1 MRKRGRNT
9 LKLNNGLIV
18 FCSSDS
24 LLPCRQGREKHGLSD
39 NRLCFTRSDFTFTRI
54 PLLVHNASM
63 NTISQRAV
71 SCRFYTPSDLSGSAQ
86 FSEVRHT
93 LLSFIQQWLV
103 ALVRSDP
110 PAPSLS
116 SLKEINGNIQLSMNK
131 NHKLAYPLT
140 FLLQNCYNNN
150 CLSYIITILQGA
162 PLDGAICF
170 LL

>member
-71 SCRFYTPSDLSGSAQ
+71 SCRFYTPSDWRVPPNSLKFATHSY
-86 FSEVRHT
+86 
-93 LLSFIQQWLV
+93 LSFS
-103 ALVRSDP
+103 SDLSQLPGATP

-140 FLLQNCYNNN
+140 FLLQNCYNN
-150 CLSYIITILQGA
+150 SA
-162 PLDGAICF
+162 
-170 LL
+170 